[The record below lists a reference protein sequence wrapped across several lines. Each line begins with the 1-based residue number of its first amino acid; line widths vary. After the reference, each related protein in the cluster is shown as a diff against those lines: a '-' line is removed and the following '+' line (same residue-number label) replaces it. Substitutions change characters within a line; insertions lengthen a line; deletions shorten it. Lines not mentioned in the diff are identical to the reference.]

1 MTKLLIL
8 GCSHAELPLIEAA
21 RSRGCFVG
29 VVGNDPD
36 GLGMRIADAKH
47 VIDYSDV
54 DAVREVILRDDYRAL
69 VAGCNDFAE
78 LTRVRLE
85 ADRPTRVSDKQLQAE
100 AVHFKDRFRRLCA
113 SLQIQAPRAVTLSAQ
128 GQRRDELDSLHF
140 PVIVK
145 PTDLTGGKGMRVCS
159 DRADLDAAVD
169 YALGRSRRDQVI
181 VEEFLN
187 GQLRSA
193 CFWQSDGR
201 MHLLTHADEFMY
213 LNPFLVAA
221 AIAPSA
227 SSPGVLESITRDLER
242 ISAALELTDGVFH
255 VQYLSE
261 GSSYAILEVCRR
273 PPGDL
278 YIKLP
283 TSIASV
289 SLADLI
295 IDQALGF
302 ATKIPSIVTELRP
315 TIRICV
321 MPPKNGVITSWGIVP
336 SLRDIA
342 HEVLELKSTQ
352 CEIADFMTEKLAIV
366 LASHDDRRVL
376 EELTIDPAQTLDVI
390 YIS

>member
-1 MTKLLIL
+1 VTKLLIL

-29 VVGNDPD
+29 IVGSDPD
-36 GLGMRIADAKH
+36 GLGMRLADAKH

-54 DAVREVILRDDYRAL
+54 DAVREVILRDDYRAV

-85 ADRPTRVSDKQLQAE
+85 ADRPTRISDKQFQAE

-113 SLQIQAPRAVTLSAQ
+113 SLQIQAPRAVALTAQ
-128 GQRRDELDSLHF
+128 RQGLEELESLRF

-145 PTDLTGGKGMRVCS
+145 PTDLTGGKGVRVCS
-159 DRADLDAAVD
+159 DRADLDAAID
-169 YALGRSRRDQVI
+169 YALGRSRRDQVV

-187 GQLRSA
+187 GQLSSA

-221 AIAPSA
+221 AITPSA
-227 SSPGVLESITRDLER
+227 SHPGVLESITRDLER

-278 YIKLP
+278 YMKLP
-283 TSIASV
+283 TAFASI
-289 SLADLI
+289 SLADLM

-302 ATKIPSIVTELRP
+302 ATKIPSIHTELRP

-321 MPPKNGVITSWGIVP
+321 MPPKNGVIASWGIAP

-342 HEVLELKSTQ
+342 QEILELKSTQ
-352 CEIADFMTEKLAIV
+352 CEITDFMTEKLAIV
-366 LASHDDRRVL
+366 LASHDNRRVL
-376 EELTIDPAQTLDVI
+376 EELTIDPAQALDVI